1 MLWFLFAVV
10 VSLTDV
16 SFKSVEPEVVVG
28 GLVRFGEAW
37 KESVINATYQACM
50 IGLTTGETEGQRG
63 GLP

>member
-37 KESVINATYQACM
+37 KESAINAIYQAYM
-50 IGLTTGETEGQRG
+50 FGLTIGETEGQRS